1 MRVIRC
7 TSASGDP
14 QLQSVVGC
22 TVKMASH
29 VWVKLSFRLVWSTLI
44 SIAVSGCLWPPATKV
59 TTPLASAPTTRY
71 TAVIVHPILDST
83 SADVAPSFYQRIMA
97 ETVTRLMKSRT
108 FEYWHLED
116 TAILSQP
123 TFFEFKRDKLLSLD
137 SLRQVSR
144 DIVELSITLTEF
156 DKGDK
161 LTRVLLG
168 YVAGGGAVAVRT
180 RLTDNRYGHVVVAGD
195 TRRTIRGAHAG
206 DYSTVRPLA
215 RGVTLFLDGNMRTLA
230 KRVTQ

>member
-1 MRVIRC
+1 ME
-7 TSASGDP
+7 T
-14 QLQSVVGC
+14 VVSS
-22 TVKMASH
+22 MARNASH
-29 VWVKLSFRLVWSTLI
+29 AWTKLPCRLVWTTLI
-44 SIAVSGCLWPPATKV
+44 SFAVSGCLWPPTTKV
-59 TTPLASAPTTRY
+59 TTPLASAPSARY

-83 SADVAPSFYQRIMA
+83 NAGIAPGFCQRIMA

-116 TAILSQP
+116 TAILAQP
-123 TFFEFKRDKLLSLD
+123 TFFKFKRDKLLSLD

-144 DIVELSITLTEF
+144 DIAELSITLTEF

-168 YVAGGGAVAVRT
+168 YLAGGGAVAVRT

-215 RGVTLFLDGNMRTLA
+215 RGVTLFLDGSMRTLA
-230 KRVTQ
+230 KRAAK